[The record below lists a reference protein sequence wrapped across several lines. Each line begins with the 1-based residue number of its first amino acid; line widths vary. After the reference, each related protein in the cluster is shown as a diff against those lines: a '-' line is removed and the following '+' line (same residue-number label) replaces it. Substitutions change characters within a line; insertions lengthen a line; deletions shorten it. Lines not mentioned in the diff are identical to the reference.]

1 MAGRIRWR
9 ARSGAGL
16 GQAGEGAGKLEQ
28 LRKVPKVPG
37 GGGARGAG
45 LEMTPLATP
54 PGGRGGRSS
63 RWPEGAGS
71 VSASRGAIRPREG
84 PAGLGAPP
92 PSSLQGRRR
101 GLGVFQGRRKL
112 LVRGPAPPL
121 PLPLP
126 RPGATLGFSTLRE
139 ATADSPRGV
148 LGGHS
153 CCRKAS
159 SPKACRWG
167 LFRVEGPGVL
177 SREAVSEAKGPE
189 GVLGWAPPFSLPEN
203 LNSR

>member
-1 MAGRIRWR
+1 METEPRPLA
-9 ARSGAGL
+9 
-16 GQAGEGAGKLEQ
+16 
-28 LRKVPKVPG
+28 
-37 GGGARGAG
+37 GGARGPLLAG
-45 LEMTPLATP
+45 QRAPAASLQAEGQSD
-54 PGGRGGRSS
+54 PGKAPRGCG
-63 RWPEGAGS
+63 G
-71 VSASRGAIRPREG
+71 
-84 PAGLGAPP
+84 P

-101 GLGVFQGRRKL
+101 GLGVFQGRRKV

-189 GVLGWAPPFSLPEN
+189 WVLGWAPPFSLPEN